1 MTVRFPKGELNMKQ
15 KREIVKKNAARS
27 VLSGKNSAFKKVV
40 KTRLSRKYFRGR
52 FIFLF

>member
-27 VLSGKNSAFKKVV
+27 VVSGKKQRIGTPPREDV
-40 KTRLSRKYFRGR
+40 
-52 FIFLF
+52 